1 MKRLFKDF
9 RIINEGRC
17 LRGSVITDGDTI
29 REVLYANGM
38 SGYDGA
44 VDALLKTCGEV
55 LEGGAA
61 DDSSGMLLLPGV
73 IDDQV
78 HFREPGATAKG
89 CIATESRAAV
99 LGGTTS
105 FMDMPNNNPPVCSIE
120 AMEEKYRIAAVDS
133 AANYSFYLG
142 ADNGNFNEIQKV
154 DPSSVCGIKV
164 FMGSSTGNMLV
175 DSEEALGRIF
185 SCSDML
191 IATHCEDEATVRKN
205 MKLAKERWGDNVP
218 FSWHPLIRSREACI
232 LSTAKALK
240 SAVANNT
247 RLHILHVSTKDE
259 IEMILKARE
268 QNPKITFEV
277 CVHYMWFDSN
287 DYGKYGPLMKCN
299 PAIKAPEDRQAIADA
314 VKNGLVNAVATD
326 HAPHLLSE
334 KQQDYLHAPS
344 GLPTVQHSL
353 LMMLELSER
362 GCFPLHAVTGSM
374 SHAPAETFGI
384 RDRGY
389 IRKGYAA
396 DIVTV
401 SKTPFTLSSENIACK
416 CGWSPLEGHTFPY
429 SVSDT
434 FVNGTK
440 VVSGGRLTGMTD
452 SRRLTFNR

>member
-1 MKRLFKDF
+1 MKRLFRDF
-9 RIINEGRC
+9 RIVNEGRC
-17 LRGSVITDGDTI
+17 FKGSVLTDGDSI
-29 REVLYANGM
+29 AEVLDADGM

-44 VDALLKTCGEV
+44 VEALMKTCGEV
-55 LEGGAA
+55 LDGGAA
-61 DDSSGMLLLPGV
+61 DEGSGMLLMPGV

-89 CIATESRAAV
+89 SIATESRAAV
-99 LGGTTS
+99 LGGTPS

-120 AMEEKYRIAAVDS
+120 ALEEKYRIAAEDS

-142 ADNGNFNEIQKV
+142 ANNSNFQEIEKT
-154 DPSSVCGIKV
+154 DPSAVCGIKV

-185 SCSDML
+185 SCRDML
-191 IATHCEDEATVRKN
+191 IATHCEDEATVRRN
-205 MKLAKERWGDNVP
+205 MELAKERWGDNVP
-218 FSWHPLIRSREACI
+218 FSSHPLIRSREACI

-268 QNPKITFEV
+268 LNPKITFEV

-287 DYGKYGPLMKCN
+287 DYDKYGPFVKCN
-299 PAIKAPEDRQAIADA
+299 PAIKTPEDRQAIADA

-326 HAPHLLSE
+326 HAPHLISE

-362 GCFPLHAVTGSM
+362 GCFPLHAVTESM
-374 SHAPAETFGI
+374 SHATAKTFGI

-396 DIVTV
+396 DLVTV
-401 SKTPFTLSSENIACK
+401 SRTPFTVSAENIAYK

-440 VVSGGRLTGMTD
+440 VVAGGKLTGMTD